1 MLHQLRGNERIV
13 TLFDEPVCEL
23 AQASIRIR
31 HNLKEAGAF
40 EWWRKRRSVL
50 LLLLAVLLAWLLA
63 VVWTAVIRV
72 AILLSVL
79 ASLLLTVPLAMSMSL
94 AMSLAMTLAMTLTLT
109 MSLAMSLAMSTSLV
123 MSLTVTV
130 APFGVGCPC
139 AFRSRCARV
148 IIEPIVSALCV
159 VVSDVIAV
167 EIVGVGC
174 AFSETAGNPVLVTRV
189 MCVRIVWVEL
199 PAAAATTAP
208 TTASTSASPAAITRF
223 ALLLSCDLPPLVPF
237 TRVGVLSFG
246 VRLAK
251 AR

>member
-40 EWWRKRRSVL
+40 ERWRKRGSVL

-94 AMSLAMTLAMTLTLT
+94 AMT
-109 MSLAMSLAMSTSLV
+109 LAMSTSLV

-139 AFRSRCARV
+139 AFRSRCARA

-223 ALLLSCDLPPLVPF
+223 ALLLGCDLPPLVPF

>member
-1 MLHQLRGNERIV
+1 MLNQLRGDERIV

-40 EWWRKRRSVL
+40 EWWRKRGSVL

-94 AMSLAMTLAMTLTLT
+94 AMSLAM
-109 MSLAMSLAMSTSLV
+109 STSLV
-123 MSLTVTV
+123 MSLTVAV

-139 AFRSRCARV
+139 AFRSRCARA

-167 EIVGVGC
+167 EIVSVGC
-174 AFSETAGNPVLVTRV
+174 AFSETAGSPVLVTRV

>member
-1 MLHQLRGNERIV
+1 MLNQLRGDERIV

-40 EWWRKRRSVL
+40 EWWRKRGSVL

-94 AMSLAMTLAMTLTLT
+94 AMSLAMTLT
-109 MSLAMSLAMSTSLV
+109 MSLAMSLAMSLVMSTSLV
-123 MSLTVTV
+123 MSLTVAV

-139 AFRSRCARV
+139 AFRSRCARA

-167 EIVGVGC
+167 EIVSVGC
-174 AFSETAGNPVLVTRV
+174 AFSETAGSPVLVTRV

-223 ALLLSCDLPPLVPF
+223 ALLLGGDLPPLVPF
-237 TRVGVLSFG
+237 IRAGVLSFG

>member
-94 AMSLAMTLAMTLTLT
+94 AMT
-109 MSLAMSLAMSTSLV
+109 LAMSTSLV

-139 AFRSRCARV
+139 AFRSRCARA

-223 ALLLSCDLPPLVPF
+223 ALLLGCDLPPLVPF